1 VLCACNDDS
10 AEVWGLELKL
20 ESRRSAV
27 LEPRAGVGDR
37 ASVGSENLLLALELV
52 LEWGLE

>member
-10 AEVWGLELKL
+10 AEVWGLELVL

-27 LEPRAGVGDR
+27 HEARAGVGDR
-37 ASVGSENLLLALELV
+37 ASVGSEHLLLALELA